1 MKFID
6 NRKLTLKLP
15 LMMVSVAVI
24 AMTIMGF
31 EAYKDARE
39 LLDVEGNN
47 RLTATLESRADQL
60 LTWQETLIADVHA
73 EAASQSTARG
83 VREFTSAWK
92 RLGPDASAY
101 VRKLYVDEN
110 PHPAGE
116 RQLLEFAGDV
126 TDYSI
131 QHRRYHN
138 SYMTAAQQKGF
149 YDVFLID
156 LAGNVIYTMAKE
168 QDFGSNLL
176 TGELKDSPLADVVRR
191 ALVATD
197 DTPIMSELRPYGPSN
212 GDPAAFIAA
221 PVRATNGDI
230 QGVYAIQLPLE
241 RIDAVMGNPT
251 ALGETGEAYLVGPDH
266 LLMSNLR
273 LSATP
278 TAQIDKAESAAV
290 DAALKGE
297 SGMIEGVGVNGVPSR
312 MAYLP
317 VHLLQRDLALVV
329 EQDDREMFAPAV
341 SLAKKMVLNAGALI
355 VLMIA
360 ISWFLARNIARPL
373 TLLRAAMD
381 RIADKELN
389 TTVPYST
396 RGDEVGQM
404 ARALESFRLELIK
417 GEAVAEEGA
426 LKGAAFEGSSAAL
439 MMTDNDFNI
448 TYVNGAVRD
457 LIRNRLADFRKI
469 NAEIDPD
476 ALVGRNIDVF
486 QAQAGRIN
494 AIIADPARLP
504 FQSELRIG
512 EGRFSV
518 EVSEVQQAERGR
530 IGLVV
535 EWRDVTAEMMSRALL
550 GAIDAHQLMVEFSAS
565 GVLSKINDNTVTCL
579 ATTAAEMLHKPIND
593 VLMQVE
599 ADGRTH
605 PVQMAAGARE
615 PITGRF
621 ALRDGKGHEVLVDGS
636 LNPVLD
642 RNGTLVRMVLMAVD
656 VTEAQSRLRAAEAER
671 AEMVKAQNAV
681 VDSLRV
687 GLQSL
692 SSGDLTAR
700 IDTSFRTEYE
710 QLRADFN
717 SAADNLR
724 QAMSTVIENAGSIE
738 GEAREISNAAEDL
751 SRRTEQQAAT
761 LEQTAAALDQLTS
774 SVTSAAEGAKDA
786 NRVVTEARSSAEV
799 SGEVVKQAVAAMG
812 EIESS
817 SAKISKIISV
827 IDDIAFQTNLLAL
840 NAGVEAA
847 RAGEAGRGFAVVASE
862 VRALAQRSSEAAREI
877 DGLISESGNHVRR
890 GVSLVGETG
899 VALEGILSSVIDIA
913 ARVSQIAG
921 AATEQSVGLAEINVA
936 VNQLD
941 QVTQQNAAMFEQTTA
956 ASHSLTRGAQS
967 LTETTA
973 QFRIGTAA
981 AAAPAAPVR
990 RAPVTVH
997 AAKPAAPERPATAPA
1012 RSSAAPAAKA
1022 APTFASRRSAPP
1034 PVTQGNLA
1042 IKHTSDASG
1051 DDWVDF

>member
-15 LMMVSVAVI
+15 LMMVGIAMT

-31 EAYKDARE
+31 QAYRDARA

-47 RLTATLESRADQL
+47 RLDGTLNARAEQL
-60 LTWQETLIADVHA
+60 LTWQDVLIGDVRA
-73 EAASQSTARG
+73 EAASQSTARAL
-83 VREFTSAWK
+83 REFSSAWK
-92 RLGPDASAY
+92 RLGADASGY

-110 PHPAGE
+110 PNPAGE
-116 RQLLEFAGDV
+116 RQLLDFAGDI

-138 SYMTAAQQKGF
+138 SYVTAAQQKGF
-149 YDVFLID
+149 YDVFLVD
-156 LAGNVIYTMAKE
+156 TSGNVLYTMAKE
-168 QDFGSNLL
+168 SDFGSNLL
-176 TGELKDSPLADVVRR
+176 TGEYKDTPLGEVVRQ
-191 ALVATD
+191 ALSATD
-197 DTPIMSELRPYGPSN
+197 DTPIVSELRQYAPSN
-212 GDPAAFIAA
+212 GDPAAFVAA

-230 QGVYAIQLPLE
+230 QGVYAVQLPLD
-241 RIDAVMGNPT
+241 RIDAAMSNPA
-251 ALGETGEAYLVGPDH
+251 ALGNTGEGYLVGPDH
-266 LLMSNLR
+266 LMMSNLR

-278 TAQIDKAESAAV
+278 TVLARTLESKAV
-290 DAALKGE
+290 LAALKGE
-297 SGMIEGVGVNGVPSR
+297 TGTTDEIGANGMPSR
-312 MAYLP
+312 LVYRP

-329 EQDDREMFAPAV
+329 EQSSNELFAPAV
-341 SLAKKMVLNAGALI
+341 SLAEKMIMNAGMLL
-355 VLMIA
+355 VLMVA
-360 ISWFLARNIARPL
+360 LSWFLARNIARPL
-373 TLLRAAMD
+373 TFLRAAMD
-381 RIADKELN
+381 RIAAKELS
-389 TTVPYST
+389 TAVPYST

-404 ARALESFRLELIK
+404 ARALESFRGELIQ

-439 MMTDNDFNI
+439 MMTDNAFNI
-448 TYVNGAVRD
+448 TYVNGSVRE
-457 LIRNRLADFRKI
+457 LIRNRLTEFRKI
-469 NAEIDPD
+469 NPEIDPD
-476 ALVGRNIDVF
+476 TLIGRNIDVF
-486 QAQAGRIN
+486 HSQAARIN
-494 AIIADPARLP
+494 AIISDPARLP
-504 FQSELRIG
+504 FQAELRIG
-512 EGRFSV
+512 DGRFSV
-518 EVSEVQQAERGR
+518 EVNEVQQAERGR

-535 EWRDVTAEMMSRALL
+535 EWRDITAEMMNRALL
-550 GAIDAHQLMVEFSAS
+550 GAIDAHQLMVEFSA
-565 GVLSKINDNTVTCL
+565 GGALSKINDNAVTCL
-579 ATTAAEMLHKPIND
+579 GTSSGEMLHKPLND
-593 VLMQVE
+593 VLAQIE
-599 ADGRTH
+599 ADGQEH

-621 ALRDGKGHEVLVDGS
+621 ALRDVKGHEVLVEGS

-642 RNGTLVRMVLMAVD
+642 RNGNLVRMVLMAVD
-656 VTEAQSRLRAAEAER
+656 VTEAQRLLRTAEAER
-671 AEMVKAQNAV
+671 AEMLKSQNVV
-681 VDSLRV
+681 VDQLRI
-687 GLQSL
+687 GLQNL
-692 SSGDLTAR
+692 SAGDLTTR
-700 IDTSFRTEYE
+700 IETRFREEYE

-717 SAADNLR
+717 AAADNLR
-724 QAMSTVIENAGSIE
+724 QAMSIVIENAGSIE

-761 LEQTAAALDQLTS
+761 LEETAAALDQLTS

-786 NRVVTEARSSAEV
+786 NRVVTEARSSAEA

-877 DGLISESGNHVRR
+877 DGLISDSGNHVRR

-899 VALEGILSSVIDIA
+899 QALEGILASVIDIS

-921 AATEQSVGLAEINVA
+921 AASEQSSGLAEINVA

-967 LTETTA
+967 LTETTS
-973 QFRIGTAA
+973 QFRIGTPV
-981 AAAPAAPVR
+981 AAAPAAAPR
-990 RAPVTVH
+990 RAPVSTG
-997 AAKPAAPERPATAPA
+997 
-1012 RSSAAPAAKA
+1012 AKA
-1022 APTFASRRSAPP
+1022 ANPVKPAVARAPAPVTKGAPAFNSRRTAPP
-1034 PVTQGNLA
+1034 PSTQGALA
-1042 IKHTSDASG
+1042 IKHTAEPSG